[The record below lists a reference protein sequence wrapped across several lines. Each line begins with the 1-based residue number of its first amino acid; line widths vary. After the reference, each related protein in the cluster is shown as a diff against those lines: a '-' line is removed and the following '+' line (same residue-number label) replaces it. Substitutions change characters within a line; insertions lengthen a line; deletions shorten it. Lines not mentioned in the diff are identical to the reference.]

1 MFFFFIK
8 LNNFLISVQILPHN
22 YSAFFYRLTA
32 EHALK
37 HFHKIHIR
45 IFDIQNRLKI
55 TNPQQYNTF
64 ICVFI
69 YLLLQWW
76 IRGKAKYIP
85 REHKRHLGK
94 KKTLTVTLWRLRT
107 EEIITHKYLGHAFH
121 LRHKSKPTDSPWNE
135 IDQITFW
142 GGNKSSLTSSSL
154 AVKMCI

>member
-1 MFFFFIK
+1 M
-8 LNNFLISVQILPHN
+8 
-22 YSAFFYRLTA
+22 
-32 EHALK
+32 K

-94 KKTLTVTLWRLRT
+94 KKNTNRDLMEASYGGNSYTQIFGTCFSSSSQIKTDWFAMKWNRSNHFLRRQQ
-107 EEIITHKYLGHAFH
+107 I
-121 LRHKSKPTDSPWNE
+121 KSHQFLFGCWNE
-135 IDQITFW
+135 YLKERQQYY
-142 GGNKSSLTSSSL
+142 NKATANGVSVNHTS
-154 AVKMCI
+154 VIQRR

>member
-94 KKTLTVTLWRLRT
+94 KKNTNRDLM
-107 EEIITHKYLGHAFH
+107 EASY
-121 LRHKSKPTDSPWNE
+121 
-135 IDQITFW
+135 
-142 GGNKSSLTSSSL
+142 GGNNYTQIFGTCFSSSSQIKTDWFAMKWNRSNHFL
-154 AVKMCI
+154 RRQQIKSHQFLFGC